1 MEDTNSSPLVLDA
14 RALLHRAVE
23 AIAGAKNHNVRSRE
37 LLSESRERV
46 VWSDSLIGESMVLR
60 DRLHDTVSALAGLER
75 AKGVPPEKVLMLLKG
90 LIVDADAEKLD
101 AVDARSLTDDVV
113 RWGIEAYYAA

>member
-1 MEDTNSSPLVLDA
+1 MEDPRSPLVHST
-14 RALLHRAVE
+14 RVLLHRAVQ
-23 AIAGAKNHNVRSRE
+23 AIADARDHSVRSHDLVANTRDR
-37 LLSESRERV
+37 L
-46 VWSDSLIGESMVLR
+46 VWSDSLIGESMVIR

-90 LIVDADAEKLD
+90 LIIDADAEKLD

>member
-1 MEDTNSSPLVLDA
+1 MEDAHSPLVHDA

-23 AIAGAKNHNVRSRE
+23 AIAVAKDSKVRIHE
-37 LLSESRERV
+37 MLSKSEERL
-46 VWSDSLIGESMVLR
+46 VWSDALIGESMVIR

-90 LIVDADAEKLD
+90 LIIDADAEKLD